1 MAKSS
6 NGNSRDYYSFGE
18 GTREYL
24 YNVARIYDIIRE
36 GCTFSNG
43 KGEDRVEF
51 AIEGE
56 GKKLFALY
64 LAAGIGGKYFFGS
77 PKIYSSDAYDIHFL
91 KVIYINRKVKIYLK
105 MMLAGLFL
113 RNFLIFFLIWIKIVH
128 ILFKCL

>member
-24 YNVARIYDIIRE
+24 YNVARIYDILRE

-77 PKIYSSDAYDIHFL
+77 PKI
-91 KVIYINRKVKIYLK
+91 
-105 MMLAGLFL
+105 
-113 RNFLIFFLIWIKIVH
+113 
-128 ILFKCL
+128 